1 MISLVIPCACEQF
14 KFLEPLIKEILKQT
28 LLPNEIVISLSES
41 DKILPSDLKRLEV
54 LDTPFSIKI
63 IKNIEKKTP
72 GENRQIASEKAEYDY
87 IIYQDADDLPHIQRI
102 EIMNYVFENFDAN
115 HIMHLVTKHS
125 KMLRNRHIIENIK
138 PHKWNKR
145 TSLKGSPTTAGN
157 IGIHKR
163 VLEKVKWTNHKVGE
177 DTRFTDNVLANF
189 DNCYRLGYTLHLY
202 RTQYSTD
209 HK

>member
-1 MISLVIPCACEQF
+1 MISIVIPCGPTHIS
-14 KFLEPLIKEILKQT
+14 FLCDLLHEFLKQT
-28 LLPNEIVISLSES
+28 LHPNEIVISISES
-41 DKILPSDLKRLEV
+41 DTVDQNEFVKLEE
-54 LDTPFSIKI
+54 LQMPFSII
-63 IKNIEKKTP
+63 LIKNIEKKTP
-72 GENRQIASEKAEYDY
+72 GENRQIGSDNCNYDY
-87 IIYQDADDLPHIQRI
+87 IIYQDADDIPHKQRI

-145 TSLKGSPTTAGN
+145 TRLKGSPTTAGN

>member
-1 MISLVIPCACEQF
+1 MISLVIPCAYEHF
-14 KFLEPLIKEILKQT
+14 KFLESLIKEILKQT

-41 DKILPSDLKRLEV
+41 DKILPSVLKELEV
-54 LDTPFSIKI
+54 LDTPFPII
-63 IKNIEKKTP
+63 LIKNLEKKTP
-72 GENRQIASEKAEYDY
+72 GENRQIASENAKYDY

-102 EIMNYVFENFDAN
+102 EIMNYVFENFNAN

-125 KMLRNRHIIENIK
+125 KMLKNRHVIENIK

-145 TSLKGSPTTAGN
+145 ISLKGSPTTAGN

-202 RTQYSTD
+202 RTQYSTN
-209 HK
+209 HT